1 MVMVRS
7 MSVFVKKFAKA
18 LEQLANDP
26 SVNNYNDFLQ
36 ALSDGSEKGDFVNQV
51 SEKLA
56 KDLNKEMKT
65 GSKLFNNVDNLFN
78 GDKDATLKRLMHGN
92 TPRNQKNVGF
102 KPEMA
107 ANGANNA
114 RHFAW
119 ALHEGQLG
127 ARAAQL
133 MDFAEFV
140 LVRDSRNVKQRWNLI
155 ELLLGPQRICL
166 KFLNHIILTKI
177 HGIKIKVK

>member
-1 MVMVRS
+1 M
-7 MSVFVKKFAKA
+7 
-18 LEQLANDP
+18 
-26 SVNNYNDFLQ
+26 NNYNDFLQ

-107 ANGANNA
+107 RMVPIMLVICMGASRRTIRCKSCPING
-114 RHFAW
+114 FC
-119 ALHEGQLG
+119 
-127 ARAAQL
+127 
-133 MDFAEFV
+133 
-140 LVRDSRNVKQRWNLI
+140 
-155 ELLLGPQRICL
+155 RIVNSFWCE
-166 KFLNHIILTKI
+166 TA
-177 HGIKIKVK
+177 GM